1 MNDDMFKKR
10 LEDLPLDFYFNNKEH
25 FFCGCKKI
33 IANLGIINA
42 NAIAPTLEKF
52 CFKLFEFTV
61 KNLENIEKLRLKYPT
76 EVYSMQLR
84 FARNAEELIKAIKYI
99 SIIISDYNNMFKMTF
114 TEIENS
120 DLKKYFEPKRFNK
133 SQKKLTE
140 NRKKKDKL
148 LSEINTTLGW
158 NRYHIDIEKLIN
170 SLCNVVNSS
179 GVYRIYNYQKEIIY
193 IGKSYNLASRIPSS
207 LKERKGC
214 AFDYTIIDNKADT
227 DIYEIYYISKLQPI
241 LNVASNNG
249 DKPTVT
255 LPELKFCDI
264 VETYT
269 DKVEKVTIYEYD
281 NQSNARI
288 LFKQKE
294 QLEKIIKNLSEI
306 YDIKSIS
313 KLKQNEYD
321 KDGNEFF
328 VSIQM
333 DKKLKSENK

>member
-214 AFDYTIIDNKADT
+214 AFDYTIIGNKADT

-241 LNVASNNG
+241 LNVASNNE